1 MTNGVERVAR
11 ALAYLDNGADG
22 AWKHYVD
29 VAIVAM
35 RVTRKIDADAL
46 RAEALQ
52 QEIAG
57 RCADAQGMEA
67 AADWLQQRAK
77 DARGGG
83 NASV

>member
-1 MTNGVERVAR
+1 MTADVERVAR

-35 RVTRKIDADAL
+35 RVTREIDADAL

-57 RCADAQGMEA
+57 RRADAQGMEA
-67 AADWLQQRAK
+67 APDWLQQRAN
-77 DARGGG
+77 DVRGGG
-83 NASV
+83 NG

>member
-1 MTNGVERVAR
+1 MTTDVERVAR

-35 RVTRKIDADAL
+35 RVTREIDAAAM
-46 RAEALQ
+46 RS
-52 QEIAG
+52 
-57 RCADAQGMEA
+57 AQIGFEN

-77 DARGGG
+77 EK
-83 NASV
+83 